1 MTVLRGR
8 LAGLLPPDPAQRTW
22 ALATLANTTGNGMFY
37 TVSAIY
43 FTQSVGLS
51 AVQVGIGLTVAG
63 LCGLLAGI
71 PAGHVGDIRGPRNL
85 LVGLAFVEAVGI
97 AAYTVVDSFVAFL
110 LVACIVVTVD
120 RSANAVRSGMIAALG
135 APAERVR
142 LRAYLRAVTNV
153 GISIGAPLGGIA
165 LAADTRTAYVVVILV
180 NAATFVVAGLLILK
194 VPAPAPRPHTGDG
207 PRLAVL
213 RDRPFVVV
221 AAVHSL
227 LALHFA
233 LLDVA
238 LPLWVV
244 QRTEAPTWVVAVL
257 LLVNTVTVVALQ
269 VRATR
274 GIATPGEGAVAL
286 RQSGLVLAAAC
297 VVFALSGSVDTTL
310 AVVLL
315 VAGAL
320 VHVVGELLQS
330 AGGWA
335 VSFGLAPDDQQG
347 QYQGLFGT
355 GFAASSML
363 APAVLTA
370 LCVTWGWPGWLVV
383 GGIFAAAGVGIVPLV
398 RRADRDRAVRV
409 PTEPASL

>member
-1 MTVLRGR
+1 MTGR
-8 LAGLLPPDPAQRTW
+8 PWLGHLLPSDPAQRGW
-22 ALATLANTTGNGMFY
+22 ALATLANTTGNGMFF

-71 PAGHVGDIRGPRNL
+71 PAGHLGDVRGPRNL
-85 LVGLAFVEAVGI
+85 VVGLAFVEALGV
-97 AAYTVVDSFVAFL
+97 AAYTLVDGFLAFL
-110 LVACIVVTVD
+110 LVACLVTTVD
-120 RSANAVRSGMIAALG
+120 RSSNAVRSGMMAALG

-153 GISIGAPLGGIA
+153 GISIGAPVGGAA
-165 LAADTRTAYVVVILV
+165 LAADTRSAYVAVILV
-180 NAATFVVAGLLILK
+180 NASTFVVAGMLTLRI
-194 VPAPAPRPHTGDG
+194 PAPPPQPHTGDG
-207 PRLAVL
+207 PRLTAL
-213 RDRPFVVV
+213 RDRPFVLVTV
-221 AAVHSL
+221 VHSF

-244 QRTEAPTWVVAVL
+244 TRTDAPAWVVAVL

-269 VRATR
+269 VRVTR
-274 GIATPGEGAVAL
+274 GVTTPREGALAL
-286 RQSGLVLAAAC
+286 RRSGLVLAAAC
-297 VVFALSGSVDTTL
+297 AVFALSGGVGTRA
-310 AVVLL
+310 AVALL

-335 VSFGLAPDDQQG
+335 VSYGLAPEDKQG
-347 QYQGLFGT
+347 QYQGLFST

-370 LCVTWGWPGWLVV
+370 LVVTWGWPGWLVI
-383 GGIFAAAGVGIVPLV
+383 GGVFALAGAGLVPLV
-398 RRADRDRAVRV
+398 RRADSHWGDRPA
-409 PTEPASL
+409 PQPASR